1 VAYDTVTIDPVDY
14 PVISLAS
21 DTFTCA
27 VTLVP
32 VSVQIDIPQ
41 YTLAWVDLNGDT
53 LGTSSPLQAM
63 QAGPYIASVSGLNA
77 CETRDTITV
86 PYDTLP
92 PVPQITA
99 IGEIRCQN
107 RDITLDGSGSSPLP
121 LIYSWTTNSGTILS
135 DPSLLQVQVR
145 DTGYYF
151 LEIEQ
156 PGNGCIA
163 RDSILVSENP
173 NAITLAYLSV
183 APPECS
189 GDENAS
195 ITITGLE
202 GGVSPLVYQLNGGA
216 IQSSPVFNGLQAGT
230 YLLQVTDAGN
240 CVFDTTII
248 IAPSFSFSIDAGPDV
263 EIYLGESI
271 ELTGMTDLVPGDV
284 LSDQWDSMGAT
295 LCTNCPDFEVSPLE
309 TTTFTYQLTSWSG
322 CVKSDEVVVFV
333 LEKGKYY
340 MANIFS
346 PNGDGVNDEVR
357 LNASPGIEKVLQ
369 WVIFDRW
376 GNAVFGHTDFDPAD
390 TSVFWNGRTSTG
402 DFVNPGVF
410 PYVLEVQLIS
420 GKTEVY
426 HGNIT
431 VIR

>member
-1 VAYDTVTIDPVDY
+1 MPNTKKR
-14 PVISLAS
+14 
-21 DTFTCA
+21 
-27 VTLVP
+27 
-32 VSVQIDIPQ
+32 
-41 YTLAWVDLNGDT
+41 
-53 LGTSSPLQAM
+53 
-63 QAGPYIASVSGLNA
+63 AGVYELFRQHYQQGHLTASVSGLNA

-216 IQSSPVFNGLQAGT
+216 IQSSPVFDGLQAGT

-271 ELTGMTDLVPGDV
+271 ELTGMTDLVP
-284 LSDQWDSMGAT
+284 
-295 LCTNCPDFEVSPLE
+295 
-309 TTTFTYQLTSWSG
+309 
-322 CVKSDEVVVFV
+322 
-333 LEKGKYY
+333 
-340 MANIFS
+340 
-346 PNGDGVNDEVR
+346 
-357 LNASPGIEKVLQ
+357 
-369 WVIFDRW
+369 
-376 GNAVFGHTDFDPAD
+376 
-390 TSVFWNGRTSTG
+390 
-402 DFVNPGVF
+402 
-410 PYVLEVQLIS
+410 
-420 GKTEVY
+420 
-426 HGNIT
+426 
-431 VIR
+431 

>member
-1 VAYDTVTIDPVDY
+1 
-14 PVISLAS
+14 
-21 DTFTCA
+21 
-27 VTLVP
+27 
-32 VSVQIDIPQ
+32 
-41 YTLAWVDLNGDT
+41 
-53 LGTSSPLQAM
+53 
-63 QAGPYIASVSGLNA
+63 
-77 CETRDTITV
+77 
-86 PYDTLP
+86 
-92 PVPQITA
+92 
-99 IGEIRCQN
+99 
-107 RDITLDGSGSSPLP
+107 
-121 LIYSWTTNSGTILS
+121 
-135 DPSLLQVQVR
+135 
-145 DTGYYF
+145 
-151 LEIEQ
+151 
-156 PGNGCIA
+156 
-163 RDSILVSENP
+163 
-173 NAITLAYLSV
+173 
-183 APPECS
+183 
-189 GDENAS
+189 
-195 ITITGLE
+195 
-202 GGVSPLVYQLNGGA
+202 
-216 IQSSPVFNGLQAGT
+216 
-230 YLLQVTDAGN
+230 
-240 CVFDTTII
+240 
-248 IAPSFSFSIDAGPDV
+248 
-263 EIYLGESI
+263 
-271 ELTGMTDLVPGDV
+271 
-284 LSDQWDSMGAT
+284 MGAT